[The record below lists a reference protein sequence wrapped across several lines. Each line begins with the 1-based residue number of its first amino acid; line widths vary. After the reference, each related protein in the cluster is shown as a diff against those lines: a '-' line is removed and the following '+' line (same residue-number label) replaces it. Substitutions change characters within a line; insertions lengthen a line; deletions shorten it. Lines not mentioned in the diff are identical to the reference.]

1 MEEIMAKGPVQ
12 GMVSL
17 KYFNAVIEVIN
28 AQQFC
33 S

>member
-17 KYFNAVIEVIN
+17 KYVNTVIEVIN
-28 AQQFC
+28 VQRPC